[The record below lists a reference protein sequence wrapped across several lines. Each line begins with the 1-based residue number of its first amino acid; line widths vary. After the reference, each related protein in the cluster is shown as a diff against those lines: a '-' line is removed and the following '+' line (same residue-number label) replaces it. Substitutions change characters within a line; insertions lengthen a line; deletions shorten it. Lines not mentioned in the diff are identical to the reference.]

1 MLPDKEELNLLLE
14 KYLQGKASQAEISLL
29 FRWLNQ
35 LDLSEEI
42 DNPFVAEEK
51 IGQLMRERIFS
62 QISENSTSVKE
73 VKLFPNWL
81 RPVAASILLLI
92 GLVFIFHQFQNP
104 STVSSPILLSTE
116 PNTIK
121 EFFLPDSTRVILNA
135 STTLELADNFN
146 EESRQVKLI
155 GEAFFDVKKDSK
167 KPFIIHSGE
176 VQTHVIGT
184 AFNVEA
190 YEGEHQYRVSLLRG
204 KVEINDERAHFTE
217 LSPGQ
222 MLVYDISSHNGTVE
236 SITPEHIG
244 AWMNQKIIFNNVP
257 LQDAI
262 SRLRTHL
269 DFAVEIDPKL
279 SLKGQFV
286 TGEYANG
293 EAEQALE
300 AILLLHNMNFEKKGG
315 TIYISK

>member
-1 MLPDKEELNLLLE
+1 MQPNKEELNLLLE

-51 IGQLMRERIFS
+51 IGQIMKDRIFS
-62 QISENSTSVKE
+62 RIRENPTSIKE

-104 STVSSPILLSTE
+104 SPASSPILLSTE
-116 PNTIK
+116 PNMIK

-135 STTLELADNFN
+135 STTLELADDFN
-146 EESRQVKLI
+146 EESRQVKLT
-155 GEAFFDVKKDSK
+155 GEAFFDVSQDIE

-176 VQTHVIGT
+176 VQTHVLGT

-190 YEGEHQYRVSLLRG
+190 YERENQFRVSLLRG
-204 KVEINDERAHFTE
+204 KVEVSDERAYVAE
-217 LSPGQ
+217 LLPGQ
-222 MLVYDISSHNGTVE
+222 MLVYDVSDHIGSVE
-236 SITPEHIG
+236 SIAPEHIG
-244 AWMNQKIIFNNVP
+244 AWINHKIIFNDVP

-262 SRLRTHL
+262 SRLEAHI
-269 DFAVEIDPKL
+269 DSSVEVDPAL
-279 SLKGQFV
+279 SLNGLYV

-300 AILLLHNMNFEKKGG
+300 AILLLHDMNFEKKGG